1 MAKKK
6 RLFDEDGNEVTK
18 TKKPFYKRWWFITL
32 VAIMIIGALVG
43 GDEDESAE
51 VSEPETE
58 EVEVVKET
66 EAEELEQEPEEEVEE
81 PEQEPE
87 KVEREPEPEPELEP
101 KPEPEP
107 EEVPREY
114 NNALRAAE
122 NYLSFMAFSEK
133 GLYNQLTSEYGDGY
147 PAEAAQY
154 AIDNIE
160 VDYNE
165 QALKSANNYLD
176 IMPMSDSEL
185 FNQLTSEYGEQ
196 FTAEE
201 AQYAIDNLE

>member
-18 TKKPFYKRWWFITL
+18 TKKPFYKRWWFIAL
-32 VAIMIIGALVG
+32 VAIMIIGALG
-43 GDEDESAE
+43 GEDENESAE

-58 EVEVVKET
+58 EVEVVEET

-81 PEQEPE
+81 TEAQ
-87 KVEREPEPEPELEP
+87 EPEPEPE
-101 KPEPEP
+101 PEPEI

-114 NNALRAAE
+114 KSALRAAD

-176 IMPMSDSEL
+176 IMPMSDAEL
-185 FNQLTSEYGEQ
+185 FNQLTSEYGDGY
-196 FTAEE
+196 TAEE
-201 AQYAIDNLE
+201 AQYAVDNLD